1 MNLSEKVLVAGG
13 TGLAGS
19 AIVRGLIKKGF
30 TKITA
35 TSHTR
40 HPGDCFTQRDLA
52 ACKFI
57 KIDLLDPNEV
67 VKLFKEEE
75 PHYVFF
81 AAARVGG
88 IMANHTYRA
97 QFIYENLQI
106 QNNIIH
112 NSYLTGV
119 KKLIF
124 LGSTCVYPTNAPQPM
139 QEAYLLTDT
148 LEYLSEPYGIAKIA
162 GIKMCESY
170 NVQYGTNYI
179 SVMPTNLYGPND
191 NYDLTNSH
199 FLPAF
204 IRKMHL
210 GKSVMSNNWEAIR
223 RDLNRN
229 PVEGITGDSRDAEII
244 EVLHKYGIQKT
255 SDTQGSILLWG
266 TGKPRREVMHSD
278 ELADACLYIMDNV
291 DFPDLLKYFTEQY
304 SAGMV
309 KDEIRNTQIN
319 IGLGTDHT
327 LYDIAYLVKDVTGY
341 KGDIVWNHNMPDG
354 TLQKLTGVSR
364 LKELGWQSKYNL
376 RQGIHNTYLSY
387 VTNEYSTCI

>member
-1 MNLSEKVLVAGG
+1 MDLSEKILVAGG

-30 TKITA
+30 TNVIA
-35 TSHTR
+35 THHTR
-40 HPGDCFTQRDLA
+40 NPADCFKAAYLA
-52 ACKFI
+52 SGACKFI
-57 KIDLLDPNEV
+57 KIDLLDPNAV
-67 VKLFKEEE
+67 IKLFKDEE
-75 PHYVFF
+75 PQYVFL

-112 NSYLTGV
+112 NSYLAGV

-124 LGSTCVYPTNAPQPM
+124 LGSTCIYPTNAPQPM
-139 QEAYLLTDT
+139 HEGYLLTDT

-210 GKSVMSNNWEAIR
+210 GKSLMNDNWDAIR
-223 RDLNRN
+223 SDLARN
-229 PVEGITGDSRDAEII
+229 PVEGIGGDATESQII
-244 EVLHKYGIQKT
+244 AILQKYGIRKD
-255 SDTQGSILLWG
+255 DTAGGGSILLWG
-266 TGKPRREVMHSD
+266 TGKPRREVMHAS
-278 ELADACLYIMDNV
+278 ELADACLYIMEKV
-291 DFPDLLKYFTEQY
+291 DFTDLLKYSDMQY
-304 SAGMV
+304 SAGIV
-309 KDEIRNTQIN
+309 KNEVRNTQIN
-319 IGLGTDHT
+319 IGLGTDYA
-327 LYDIAYLVKDVTGY
+327 LYDIAYMVKDVVGY
-341 KGDIVWNHNMPDG
+341 KGDILWNHDMPDG
-354 TLQKLTGVSR
+354 TLQKLTGVNR
-364 LKELGWQSKYNL
+364 LKELGWQSSLNL
-376 RQGIHNTYLSY
+376 KQGIKETYEY
-387 VTNEYSTCI
+387 YITN

>member
-1 MNLSEKVLVAGG
+1 MNQSEKILVAGG

-19 AIVRGLIKKGF
+19 AIVRELIKKGF
-30 TKITA
+30 TNIIA
-35 TSHTR
+35 TYHTR
-40 HPGDCFTQRDLA
+40 NPVSCFNAADLEA
-52 ACKFI
+52 GACKFI
-57 KIDLLDPNEV
+57 KIDLLDPFAV
-67 VKLFKEEE
+67 VKMFKDEA
-75 PHYVFF
+75 PVYVFL

-112 NSYLTGV
+112 NSYLSGI

-124 LGSTCVYPTNAPQPM
+124 LGSTCIYPTNAPQPM
-139 QEAYLLTDT
+139 EEGYLLTDT

-179 SVMPTNLYGPND
+179 AVMPTNLYGPND

-210 GKSVMSNNWEAIR
+210 GKSLMDDNWEAIR
-223 RDLNRN
+223 HDLAKN
-229 PVEGITGDSRDAEII
+229 PVEGIGGDATEEQITGMLR
-244 EVLHKYGIQKT
+244 KYGIQNE
-255 SDTQGSILLWG
+255 DAGAGGNILLWG
-266 TGKPRREVMHSD
+266 TGKPRREVMHAG
-278 ELADACLYIMDNV
+278 ELADACLYIMENV
-291 DFPDLLKYFTEQY
+291 DFTDLLKYSAVQY
-304 SAGMV
+304 SAGIV
-309 KDEIRNTQIN
+309 KSEVRNTQIN

-327 LYDIAYLVKDVTGY
+327 LYDIAYMVKDVVGY
-341 KGDIVWNHNMPDG
+341 KGDIVWNHDMPDG
-354 TLQKLTGVSR
+354 TLQKLTGIRR
-364 LKELGWQSKYNL
+364 LKELGWQSSLNL
-376 RQGIHNTYLSY
+376 QQGIKETYQFY
-387 VTNEYSTCI
+387 ITN

>member
-1 MNLSEKVLVAGG
+1 MDLSEKILVAGG

-19 AIVRGLIKKGF
+19 AIVRGLINKGF
-30 TKITA
+30 TNILA
-35 TSHTR
+35 TYHTR
-40 HPGDCFTQRDLA
+40 NPADCFKAADLA
-52 ACKFI
+52 SGACKFI
-57 KIDLLDPNEV
+57 KIDLLDPNAV
-67 VKLFKEEE
+67 IKLFKDAA
-75 PHYVFF
+75 PQYVFL

-112 NSYLTGV
+112 NSYLARV

-124 LGSTCVYPTNAPQPM
+124 LGSTCIYPTNAPQPM
-139 QEAYLLTDT
+139 HEGYLLTNT

-210 GKSVMSNNWEAIR
+210 GKSLMNGNWEAIR
-223 RDLNRN
+223 SDLARN
-229 PVEGITGDSRDAEII
+229 PVEGISGDATEGQITDI
-244 EVLHKYGIQKT
+244 LQKYGIRKD
-255 SDTQGSILLWG
+255 DTGGGGSILLWG
-266 TGKPRREVMHSD
+266 TGKPRREVMHAG
-278 ELADACLYIMDNV
+278 ELADACLFIMEKV
-291 DFPDLLKYFTEQY
+291 DFTDLLKYSDVQY
-304 SAGMV
+304 SAGIV
-309 KDEIRNTQIN
+309 KNEVRNTQIN
-319 IGLGTDHT
+319 IGLGTDYA
-327 LYDIAYLVKDVTGY
+327 LYDIAYMVKDVVGY
-341 KGDIVWNHNMPDG
+341 KGDILWNHDMPDG
-354 TLQKLTGVSR
+354 TLQKLTSVNR
-364 LKELGWQSKYNL
+364 LKELGWQSRFNL
-376 RQGIHNTYLSY
+376 HQGMKETYEFY
-387 VTNEYSTCI
+387 TTH